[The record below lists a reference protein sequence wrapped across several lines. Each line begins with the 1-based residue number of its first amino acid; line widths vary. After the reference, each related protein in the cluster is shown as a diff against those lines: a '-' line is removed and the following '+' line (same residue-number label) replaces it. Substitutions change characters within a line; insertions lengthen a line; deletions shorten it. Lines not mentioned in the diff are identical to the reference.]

1 MNLIL
6 NRFFQNE
13 HKTLGNLF
21 LFDHGRIIAMVK
33 TLELPWRDNQKYIS
47 CIPEGTYKLIYPYSG
62 TKYQDVFMLAKVPNR
77 SGILIHA
84 GNFTSQIAGCILP
97 GMLHDDINNDGI
109 KDVKH
114 SGIAMEVL
122 RYYVRQGEDMIIT
135 IHKKLS

>member
-6 NRFFQNE
+6 KRIFQNE

-21 LFDHGRIIAMVK
+21 LFDQGKIICMLK
-33 TLELPWRDNQKYIS
+33 TLELPWKDNQKYIS
-47 CIPEGTYKLIYPYSG
+47 CIPEGTYGIVYPYSG
-62 TKYQDVFMLAKVPNR
+62 TKYNDVFMLTRVPGR

-84 GNFTSQIAGCILP
+84 GNYTSQIEGCILP
-97 GMLHDDINNDGI
+97 GVLHDDINNDGI

-122 RYYVRQGEDMIIT
+122 RYYVRQGEDLILT
-135 IHKKLS
+135 VRK